1 MDRCTANVLYREMC
15 QKKNIKKHKVRLR
28 GNFGFLKRNEVCK
41 CIVFSLLK
49 SLRDDRQKKDGI
61 VSMQENLNAH
71 KKFF

>member
-1 MDRCTANVLYREMC
+1 MYCKCLIPRDVL
-15 QKKNIKKHKVRLR
+15 KKHKKNTKYVCLR

-61 VSMQENLNAH
+61 VSMQESLNAH